1 MITLNLF
8 RDETISTLSSRCYH
22 NADVVWVVY
31 HRKQIH
37 LVRRKKTVTLQSNT
51 VKNRLR
57 NIVAEWSDVTF
68 GRRSWSDV
76 TFRRRPWSDVT
87 FRRRRSLVAV
97 AVVGAGDQL
106 VSGKWI
112 DYFYFDD
119 GKHRS
124 IVRWGVLY
132 REDWWAGKGGGLL
145 NRKRGRGEGRQDIPE
160 RNICSIL
167 LFTYMY
173 VRNVLVQFYVSCSGG
188 FENINM
194 CGQTLLRFSYSKH

>member
-37 LVRRKKTVTLQSNT
+37 LGRRKNRYITVNT

-76 TFRRRPWSDVT
+76 TFRRRSWSDVT

-97 AVVGAGDQL
+97 AVVAAGDQL

-132 REDWWAGKGGGLL
+132 REDWWARGGRGGYWTGREDGGGQA
-145 NRKRGRGEGRQDIPE
+145 G
-160 RNICSIL
+160 
-167 LFTYMY
+167 
-173 VRNVLVQFYVSCSGG
+173 
-188 FENINM
+188 
-194 CGQTLLRFSYSKH
+194 